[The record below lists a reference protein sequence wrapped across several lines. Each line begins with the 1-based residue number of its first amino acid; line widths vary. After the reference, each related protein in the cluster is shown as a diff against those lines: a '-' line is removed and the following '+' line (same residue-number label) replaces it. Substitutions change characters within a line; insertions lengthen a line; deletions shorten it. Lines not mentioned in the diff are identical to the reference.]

1 LDTGAKI
8 DAVVPQPITRV
19 GNVLQQSDKTIDVY
33 FDQQMNTTDVTSPAF
48 YRLIDATNNSI
59 TLPQTVT
66 YSDNAT
72 LTLNSAGSTILS
84 YNGVSAAPLTIFNQ
98 ATRVTVT
105 NAGVNNT

>member
-1 LDTGAKI
+1 
-8 DAVVPQPITRV
+8 
-19 GNVLQQSDKTIDVY
+19 
-33 FDQQMNTTDVTSPAF
+33 TSPAF
-48 YRLIDATNNSI
+48 YRLIDATTNSI

-72 LTLNSAGSTILS
+72 LTINQAGSTTLS

-105 NAGVNNT
+105 NAGVNNTGTFTLTINGFTSGAVPASGATVNSVLSTL